1 MGPSPVQTEPVKVLD
16 HVAAVSC
23 GWESTAAIREDGT
36 LWVWGLSDCLGNG
49 GAGNDTYEDA
59 YGLGGYPIQTAPMQI
74 MEDVTAFSMGEA
86 HGAAVKSDGTLW
98 TWGTNDCGEL
108 GTGNLEP
115 SAVPV
120 QVLDRVVDVSAGSDY
135 TAAIRTDGTLW
146 TWGSNFSGELG
157 NGGEE
162 DSLVPV
168 QVLEDVSAV
177 QTGVYT
183 FRNQT
188 LAVKTDGSV
197 WAWGAGAVVSE
208 DGVWD
213 TADSRVPVE
222 CPDLHGSVPGSM
234 DYARSVM
241 ARYDEPLITV
251 DGDVWGLSAYTVSD
265 ANGNKSHY
273 ISLYELYLMMP
284 EDMGVSIREG
294 ETVRFATGGEETEY
308 DGEYGF
314 LSFLPFQADRT
325 YRPMTATVT
334 VDGRP
339 YDLSAIVLTD
349 DDGAEYTYYKLRD
362 LGQSL
367 GFGVNWSAGTGVT
380 VDFPGPGTEN

>member
-1 MGPSPVQTEPVKVLD
+1 MGVPDVLLEGMTSLSAGLTHAGAIDADGNLWMWGSNGSGEVGNYKNGRLIDVGMGPSPVQTEPVKVLE

-23 GWESTAAIREDGT
+23 GWES
-36 LWVWGLSDCLGNG
+36 
-49 GAGNDTYEDA
+49 
-59 YGLGGYPIQTAPMQI
+59 
-74 MEDVTAFSMGEA
+74 
-86 HGAAVKSDGTLW
+86 
-98 TWGTNDCGEL
+98 
-108 GTGNLEP
+108 
-115 SAVPV
+115 
-120 QVLDRVVDVSAGSDY
+120 

-241 ARYDEPLITV
+241 ARYDEPFITV
-251 DGDVWGLSAYTVSD
+251 DGDVWGHSAYTVSD

-294 ETVRFATGGEETEY
+294 ETVSFATGGEETEY

-314 LSFLPFQADRT
+314 LSFLPFQGDRT

-339 YDLSAIVLTD
+339 HDLSAIVLTD

-362 LGQSL
+362 LGQAL
-367 GFGVNWSAGTGVT
+367 GFGVSWSAGTGVT